1 MITANV
7 ESWLDPVSQETGT
20 IPRKHN
26 TRYQGARRPDVNGEG
41 SDQEEVEG
49 QREEAQSAAT
59 FPGRKGPGRGKKP
72 GGTGPARQVRSRQ
85 PRMSDPSP
93 RPSVELDYDKIF
105 QKMEDIIERKLS
117 VMNPFNTQTQS
128 SGVPQPDFPRSSPR
142 TSSRSISNLSPEK
155 VTQMIQNWGVKFDGA
170 PKGQTVQEFLYRVK
184 SLTEDCLQGDFSIIC
199 KNLHVLLV
207 GKARDWYWRFRKEH
221 SEFGWSE
228 FCEAIR
234 SHYQDN
240 KDDDLILEEI
250 RSRKQRDGETFDS
263 LYDDVITLVSRMA
276 IPLDEYRLIQQLK
289 RNLEPELRQA
299 LLYIQVH
306 SVAHLRQLVQQR
318 ENLLGED
325 DFKRYLKGGNAPK
338 PFFKRAVAA
347 VDLNST
353 EQPDEEA
360 ISDSVA
366 AIQHSNRVITCWN
379 CDEQEQGLL
388 DTGANISCIGADL
401 AARDW
406 SSFKQF
412 RKISSQVRTAD
423 GGSQAVTGTL
433 NVEVAYNNAKHPV
446 TFFVIPTIEKRVI
459 LGIDFWKTF
468 QLVPGLISAID
479 PPISTVESPPDNEES
494 FPLTQIQKKRLDGV
508 ICLFPSYE
516 EQGLG
521 RTPLLRHDIDIGDS
535 KPIKQRFYPTMCR
548 LVDELIP
555 ADLKHCVFG
564 YLDDVC
570 VVSEDF
576 DTHLSVLLRLS
587 EQFRKANL
595 TLNIAKSRFCVT
607 EVQYLGF
614 VIGRGGIAT
623 DPSKVDAIRSWPS
636 PKTLKQARSVTEREC
651 LSAVL
656 AIEKFRCYLEL
667 QEFELITDHASLLWL
682 MRQPNL
688 KDAEYVQLIAAVE
701 QSPEDYPDV
710 KVIDSYVYIR
720 TEHSDGTEESGKN
733 AWKLWIPKSLSTDVI
748 QRAHDSVVTAHGG
761 TGKTLELIRRSFYWP
776 GMVTQVREYVRNC
789 EDQIFFAYGVPQT
802 IVSDNG
808 QQFKAVEFNAWLT
821 SLGIRH
827 IYTAVYSPQSNAS
840 ERVNRS
846 LVAGIRAF
854 LEGNH
859 SEWDAHI
866 HAISCALRNATHQ
879 SKGCSPYHALY
890 GFDMMTHGT
899 QYELLHKL
907 GMLNESENVLHR
919 DDLLKLLRKQLRDNI
934 AVAHEQQSKQYNLRT
949 REISYKVGQEVFRR
963 NFAQSNFAKQ
973 FNAKLCP
980 QWIKSRSSLL
990 LRAKN
995 SPSRLLLL
1003 AASSSPPRREK
1014 EANPTTAGK
1023 SVASFDLAMYSR
1035 PF

>member
-1 MITANV
+1 
-7 ESWLDPVSQETGT
+7 
-20 IPRKHN
+20 
-26 TRYQGARRPDVNGEG
+26 
-41 SDQEEVEG
+41 
-49 QREEAQSAAT
+49 
-59 FPGRKGPGRGKKP
+59 
-72 GGTGPARQVRSRQ
+72 
-85 PRMSDPSP
+85 
-93 RPSVELDYDKIF
+93 
-105 QKMEDIIERKLS
+105 
-117 VMNPFNTQTQS
+117 
-128 SGVPQPDFPRSSPR
+128 
-142 TSSRSISNLSPEK
+142 
-155 VTQMIQNWGVKFDGA
+155 
-170 PKGQTVQEFLYRVK
+170 
-184 SLTEDCLQGDFSIIC
+184 
-199 KNLHVLLV
+199 
-207 GKARDWYWRFRKEH
+207 
-221 SEFGWSE
+221 
-228 FCEAIR
+228 
-234 SHYQDN
+234 
-240 KDDDLILEEI
+240 
-250 RSRKQRDGETFDS
+250 
-263 LYDDVITLVSRMA
+263 
-276 IPLDEYRLIQQLK
+276 
-289 RNLEPELRQA
+289 
-299 LLYIQVH
+299 
-306 SVAHLRQLVQQR
+306 
-318 ENLLGED
+318 
-325 DFKRYLKGGNAPK
+325 
-338 PFFKRAVAA
+338 
-347 VDLNST
+347 
-353 EQPDEEA
+353 
-360 ISDSVA
+360 
-366 AIQHSNRVITCWN
+366 
-379 CDEQEQGLL
+379 
-388 DTGANISCIGADL
+388 
-401 AARDW
+401 
-406 SSFKQF
+406 
-412 RKISSQVRTAD
+412 
-423 GGSQAVTGTL
+423 
-433 NVEVAYNNAKHPV
+433 
-446 TFFVIPTIEKRVI
+446 
-459 LGIDFWKTF
+459 
-468 QLVPGLISAID
+468 
-479 PPISTVESPPDNEES
+479 
-494 FPLTQIQKKRLDGV
+494 
-508 ICLFPSYE
+508 
-516 EQGLG
+516 
-521 RTPLLRHDIDIGDS
+521 
-535 KPIKQRFYPTMCR
+535 MCR

-636 PKTLKQARSVTEREC
+636 PKTLKQARRFLGLVGWYRRFIQNFAEVVFPITELLSTKKKFVWTDTAQEAFDKLKDLLTTAPILQNPDFSKPFFVHCDASDFGVGAVLIQLTDEGIEKPVAFMSKKLNTAQRNYSVTEREC

-688 KDAEYVQLIAAVE
+688 KAPI
-701 QSPEDYPDV
+701 
-710 KVIDSYVYIR
+710 
-720 TEHSDGTEESGKN
+720 
-733 AWKLWIPKSLSTDVI
+733 I
-748 QRAHDSVVTAHGG
+748 QNF
-761 TGKTLELIRRSFYWP
+761 L
-776 GMVTQVREYVRNC
+776 Q
-789 EDQIFFAYGVPQT
+789 DQIFFAYGVPQT

-808 QQFKAVEFNAWLT
+808 PQFKAVEFNAWLT

-879 SKGCSPYHALY
+879 SIGCSPYHALY

>member
-1 MITANV
+1 M
-7 ESWLDPVSQETGT
+7 
-20 IPRKHN
+20 
-26 TRYQGARRPDVNGEG
+26 RR
-41 SDQEEVEG
+41 
-49 QREEAQSAAT
+49 
-59 FPGRKGPGRGKKP
+59 
-72 GGTGPARQVRSRQ
+72 
-85 PRMSDPSP
+85 
-93 RPSVELDYDKIF
+93 L
-105 QKMEDIIERKLS
+105 L
-117 VMNPFNTQTQS
+117 
-128 SGVPQPDFPRSSPR
+128 
-142 TSSRSISNLSPEK
+142 ISK
-155 VTQMIQNWGVKFDGA
+155 
-170 PKGQTVQEFLYRVK
+170 
-184 SLTEDCLQGDFSIIC
+184 
-199 KNLHVLLV
+199 
-207 GKARDWYWRFRKEH
+207 
-221 SEFGWSE
+221 
-228 FCEAIR
+228 
-234 SHYQDN
+234 
-240 KDDDLILEEI
+240 
-250 RSRKQRDGETFDS
+250 
-263 LYDDVITLVSRMA
+263 
-276 IPLDEYRLIQQLK
+276 
-289 RNLEPELRQA
+289 
-299 LLYIQVH
+299 
-306 SVAHLRQLVQQR
+306 
-318 ENLLGED
+318 
-325 DFKRYLKGGNAPK
+325 
-338 PFFKRAVAA
+338 
-347 VDLNST
+347 
-353 EQPDEEA
+353 
-360 ISDSVA
+360 
-366 AIQHSNRVITCWN
+366 
-379 CDEQEQGLL
+379 QGLL

-412 RKISSQVRTAD
+412 RKISSHVRTAD

-468 QLVPGLISAID
+468 RLVPGLISAID

-494 FPLTQIQKKRLDGV
+494 FPLTQIQKKRLDG
-508 ICLFPSYE
+508 
-516 EQGLG
+516 
-521 RTPLLRHDIDIGDS
+521 
-535 KPIKQRFYPTMCR
+535 TMCQ

-636 PKTLKQARSVTEREC
+636 PKTLKQARRFLGLVGWYRRFIQNFAEVVFPITELLSTKKKFVWTDTAQEAFDKLKDLLPTAPILQNPDFSKPFFVHCDASDFGVGAVLIQLTDEGIEKPVAFMSKKLNTAQRNYSVTEREC

-656 AIEKFRCYLEL
+656 TIEKFRCYLEL

-688 KDAEYVQLIAAVE
+688 RGRLARWAMRLQGYKF
-701 QSPEDYPDV
+701 S
-710 KVIDSYVYIR
+710 
-720 TEHSDGTEESGKN
+720 
-733 AWKLWIPKSLSTDVI
+733 
-748 QRAHDSVVTAHGG
+748 
-761 TGKTLELIRRSFYWP
+761 
-776 GMVTQVREYVRNC
+776 
-789 EDQIFFAYGVPQT
+789 DQIFFAYGVPQT

-808 QQFKAVEFNAWLT
+808 PQFKAVEFNAWLT
-821 SLGIRH
+821 SRGIRH

-879 SKGCSPYHALY
+879 SIGCSPYHALY

-919 DDLLKLLRKQLRDNI
+919 DDLLKLLLKIAANKQTGARKPIFIGKILTLIGSAKVQ
-934 AVAHEQQSKQYNLRT
+934 KQRNDVDVRV
-949 REISYKVGQEVFRR
+949 SRR
-963 NFAQSNFAKQ
+963 
-973 FNAKLCP
+973 LC
-980 QWIKSRSSLL
+980 
-990 LRAKN
+990 
-995 SPSRLLLL
+995 
-1003 AASSSPPRREK
+1003 
-1014 EANPTTAGK
+1014 
-1023 SVASFDLAMYSR
+1023 
-1035 PF
+1035 

>member
-1 MITANV
+1 M
-7 ESWLDPVSQETGT
+7 
-20 IPRKHN
+20 
-26 TRYQGARRPDVNGEG
+26 RR
-41 SDQEEVEG
+41 
-49 QREEAQSAAT
+49 
-59 FPGRKGPGRGKKP
+59 
-72 GGTGPARQVRSRQ
+72 
-85 PRMSDPSP
+85 
-93 RPSVELDYDKIF
+93 L
-105 QKMEDIIERKLS
+105 L
-117 VMNPFNTQTQS
+117 
-128 SGVPQPDFPRSSPR
+128 
-142 TSSRSISNLSPEK
+142 ISK
-155 VTQMIQNWGVKFDGA
+155 
-170 PKGQTVQEFLYRVK
+170 
-184 SLTEDCLQGDFSIIC
+184 
-199 KNLHVLLV
+199 
-207 GKARDWYWRFRKEH
+207 
-221 SEFGWSE
+221 
-228 FCEAIR
+228 
-234 SHYQDN
+234 
-240 KDDDLILEEI
+240 
-250 RSRKQRDGETFDS
+250 
-263 LYDDVITLVSRMA
+263 
-276 IPLDEYRLIQQLK
+276 
-289 RNLEPELRQA
+289 
-299 LLYIQVH
+299 
-306 SVAHLRQLVQQR
+306 
-318 ENLLGED
+318 
-325 DFKRYLKGGNAPK
+325 
-338 PFFKRAVAA
+338 
-347 VDLNST
+347 
-353 EQPDEEA
+353 
-360 ISDSVA
+360 
-366 AIQHSNRVITCWN
+366 
-379 CDEQEQGLL
+379 QGLL

-412 RKISSQVRTAD
+412 RKISSHVRTAD

-494 FPLTQIQKKRLDGV
+494 FPLTQIQKKRLDG
-508 ICLFPSYE
+508 
-516 EQGLG
+516 
-521 RTPLLRHDIDIGDS
+521 
-535 KPIKQRFYPTMCR
+535 TMCR

-636 PKTLKQARSVTEREC
+636 PKTLKQARR
-651 LSAVL
+651 
-656 AIEKFRCYLEL
+656 F
-667 QEFELITDHASLLWL
+667 
-682 MRQPNL
+682 
-688 KDAEYVQLIAAVE
+688 
-701 QSPEDYPDV
+701 
-710 KVIDSYVYIR
+710 
-720 TEHSDGTEESGKN
+720 
-733 AWKLWIPKSLSTDVI
+733 
-748 QRAHDSVVTAHGG
+748 
-761 TGKTLELIRRSFYWP
+761 
-776 GMVTQVREYVRNC
+776 
-789 EDQIFFAYGVPQT
+789 
-802 IVSDNG
+802 
-808 QQFKAVEFNAWLT
+808 
-821 SLGIRH
+821 LGL
-827 IYTAVYSPQSNAS
+827 SNAS

-879 SKGCSPYHALY
+879 SIGCSPYHALY

>member
-1 MITANV
+1 MCISEYVNV
-7 ESWLDPVSQETGT
+7 RKECPVCKTLLHARDLRTVPSTDPVSQETGT

-379 CDEQEQGLL
+379 CDEQGHTWDMCLR
-388 DTGANISCIGADL
+388 DRHIFCYGCGAKNIYKPQC
-401 AARDW
+401 
-406 SSFKQF
+406 
-412 RKISSQVRTAD
+412 
-423 GGSQAVTGTL
+423 
-433 NVEVAYNNAKHPV
+433 
-446 TFFVIPTIEKRVI
+446 PT
-459 LGIDFWKTF
+459 
-468 QLVPGLISAID
+468 
-479 PPISTVESPPDNEES
+479 
-494 FPLTQIQKKRLDGV
+494 
-508 ICLFPSYE
+508 C
-516 EQGLG
+516 
-521 RTPLLRHDIDIGDS
+521 
-535 KPIKQRFYPTMCR
+535 
-548 LVDELIP
+548 
-555 ADLKHCVFG
+555 
-564 YLDDVC
+564 
-570 VVSEDF
+570 
-576 DTHLSVLLRLS
+576 
-587 EQFRKANL
+587 
-595 TLNIAKSRFCVT
+595 
-607 EVQYLGF
+607 
-614 VIGRGGIAT
+614 
-623 DPSKVDAIRSWPS
+623 
-636 PKTLKQARSVTEREC
+636 
-651 LSAVL
+651 
-656 AIEKFRCYLEL
+656 
-667 QEFELITDHASLLWL
+667 
-682 MRQPNL
+682 
-688 KDAEYVQLIAAVE
+688 
-701 QSPEDYPDV
+701 
-710 KVIDSYVYIR
+710 
-720 TEHSDGTEESGKN
+720 
-733 AWKLWIPKSLSTDVI
+733 I
-748 QRAHDSVVTAHGG
+748 QRAENFRKGPAADS
-761 TGKTLELIRRSFYWP
+761 RRMAP
-776 GMVTQVREYVRNC
+776 
-789 EDQIFFAYGVPQT
+789 
-802 IVSDNG
+802 
-808 QQFKAVEFNAWLT
+808 K
-821 SLGIRH
+821 
-827 IYTAVYSPQSNAS
+827 
-840 ERVNRS
+840 
-846 LVAGIRAF
+846 
-854 LEGNH
+854 
-859 SEWDAHI
+859 
-866 HAISCALRNATHQ
+866 
-879 SKGCSPYHALY
+879 
-890 GFDMMTHGT
+890 
-899 QYELLHKL
+899 
-907 GMLNESENVLHR
+907 
-919 DDLLKLLRKQLRDNI
+919 
-934 AVAHEQQSKQYNLRT
+934 
-949 REISYKVGQEVFRR
+949 
-963 NFAQSNFAKQ
+963 
-973 FNAKLCP
+973 
-980 QWIKSRSSLL
+980 
-990 LRAKN
+990 
-995 SPSRLLLL
+995 
-1003 AASSSPPRREK
+1003 
-1014 EANPTTAGK
+1014 
-1023 SVASFDLAMYSR
+1023 
-1035 PF
+1035 

>member
-360 ISDSVA
+360 ISDK
-366 AIQHSNRVITCWN
+366 
-379 CDEQEQGLL
+379 QGLL

-412 RKISSQVRTAD
+412 RKISSHVRTAD

-494 FPLTQIQKKRLDGV
+494 FPLTQIQKKRLDG
-508 ICLFPSYE
+508 
-516 EQGLG
+516 
-521 RTPLLRHDIDIGDS
+521 
-535 KPIKQRFYPTMCR
+535 TMCR

-688 KDAEYVQLIAAVE
+688 KGPNFLRVW
-701 QSPEDYPDV
+701 S
-710 KVIDSYVYIR
+710 
-720 TEHSDGTEESGKN
+720 
-733 AWKLWIPKSLSTDVI
+733 STDYCQRQRSAI
-748 QRAHDSVVTAHGG
+748 QSGG
-761 TGKTLELIRRSFYWP
+761 VQCVANVS
-776 GMVTQVREYVRNC
+776 RNT
-789 EDQIFFAYGVPQT
+789 T
-802 IVSDNG
+802 I
-808 QQFKAVEFNAWLT
+808 L
-821 SLGIRH
+821 LRH

-879 SKGCSPYHALY
+879 SIGCSPYHALY

-980 QWIKSRSSLL
+980 QWIKSRPLVNLIFYDACLS
-990 LRAKN
+990 
-995 SPSRLLLL
+995 
-1003 AASSSPPRREK
+1003 
-1014 EANPTTAGK
+1014 
-1023 SVASFDLAMYSR
+1023 
-1035 PF
+1035 